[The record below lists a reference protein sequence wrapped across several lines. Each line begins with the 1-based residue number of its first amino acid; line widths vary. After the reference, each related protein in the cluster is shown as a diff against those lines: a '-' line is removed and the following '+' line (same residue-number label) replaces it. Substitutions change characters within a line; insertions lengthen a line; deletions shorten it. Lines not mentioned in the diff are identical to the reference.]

1 MCSIPQNIHGVLL
14 FSVSVEKSFHSRT
27 EKIRSFAQ
35 SLLKSIPIFS
45 LADIFFF
52 FRRAIMNDQGGISMK
67 DRQTL
72 QVSIHYSM
80 AFIGGFF
87 GAYALLNH
95 CDIFGSSQTANLI
108 TLVTGLLGHNSHEIL
123 IRIGAA
129 LLYGLAIALSVV
141 IPRTLGWDLKIMSI
155 FVNGMAALMLFYIPA
170 GTDHILALYPIFF
183 ATAFQWCAFK
193 GVYGYS
199 CSTIFSTN
207 NFKQTVLGFTEY
219 LYDKNAEALRK
230 GKFFGGTLVFF
241 HLGVVYSYFGHLWM
255 GLHASMLLV
264 IPLAVS
270 FCLVETARRE
280 EKAQAAEAA

>member
-1 MCSIPQNIHGVLL
+1 
-14 FSVSVEKSFHSRT
+14 
-27 EKIRSFAQ
+27 
-35 SLLKSIPIFS
+35 
-45 LADIFFF
+45 
-52 FRRAIMNDQGGISMK
+52 MK

-80 AFIGGFF
+80 AFVGGFF

-141 IPRTLGWDLKIMSI
+141 IPRTLGWNLKFLSI
-155 FVNGMAALMLFYIPA
+155 FLNGAAALTLFYIPA

-193 GVYGYS
+193 GVYGYA

-207 NFKQTVLGFTEY
+207 NYKQTVLGFTEY
-219 LYDKNAEALRK
+219 LCDKNAEALRK

-241 HLGVVYSYFGHLWM
+241 HLGVIYSYFGYQWM
-255 GLHASMLLV
+255 GLHASVLV
-264 IPLAVS
+264 FLPLAVS
-270 FCLVETARRE
+270 LCLVETERRG
-280 EKAQAAEAA
+280 EKEQAAEAA

>member
-1 MCSIPQNIHGVLL
+1 MHCHPACCFPVWQNGIQRFGKLL
-14 FSVSVEKSFHSRT
+14 PKFFQKTSSF
-27 EKIRSFAQ
+27 
-35 SLLKSIPIFS
+35 FS
-45 LADIFFF
+45 LAGIFFS
-52 FRRAIMNDQGGISMK
+52 RGRAIMNPQGGIGMK

-80 AFIGGFF
+80 AFVGGFF

-141 IPRTLGWDLKIMSI
+141 IPRTLGWNLKFLSI
-155 FVNGMAALMLFYIPA
+155 FLNGAAALTLFYIPA

-193 GVYGYS
+193 GVYGYA

-207 NFKQTVLGFTEY
+207 NYKQTVLGFTEY
-219 LYDKNAEALRK
+219 LCDKNAEALRK

-241 HLGVVYSYFGHLWM
+241 HLGVIYSYFGYQWM
-255 GLHASMLLV
+255 GLHASVLV
-264 IPLAVS
+264 FLPLAVS
-270 FCLVETARRE
+270 LCLVETERRG
-280 EKAQAAEAA
+280 EKERAAEAA